1 MNILQSAFAG
11 ASWLAFFR
19 IISQTFSWI
28 TTIIIARILV
38 PEDYG
43 MMEMAT
49 IFTGYVVLFSEIGL
63 GSAIV
68 QRDEITEDELSSIF
82 WFVVGWGFLLSLSC
96 LVIAY
101 PTAAVFHNESLI
113 PLTQSVAVIFMLGAL
128 IIVPQNILL
137 RNLKFKLIGLIEATS
152 VIISCV
158 SMIIMA
164 SLGSGVWTLIGGNIV
179 KTACRAVLVMSFSEW
194 RPRFSFG
201 FDRLK
206 PYLQYGINVAVGN
219 TFYYIYMKSDRFFAG
234 RMLGASKLGY
244 YSMALQLSVIPTD
257 KVISLINRV
266 SFPLFSRCQNDPKT
280 FNDFFLK
287 MVKILGI
294 ISLPLYCGG
303 IFIADELILAL
314 LGTKWID
321 AIIPFKMLCV
331 AQIFV
336 ALASVNAIVYNA
348 KGLPRVNVYFNL
360 ANVILLPLSFFIAAR
375 YGLIYVA
382 IPWITIHP
390 LIRIVQTWMTLR
402 LLALRI
408 SSYLKAISH
417 PVYAVL
423 SMMVVLI
430 SFRSVYFAALEPQKG
445 VNVVY
450 IIATLVLGAASYVGY
465 YALFQR
471 NVISVL
477 WGLLTRRERPVLQS
491 EPKMEA

>member
-28 TTIIIARILV
+28 TTIIIARILI

-68 QRDEITEDELSSIF
+68 QRDEITQDELSSIF
-82 WFVVGWGFLLSLSC
+82 WFIVGWGFLLSLSC
-96 LVIAY
+96 IVIAY
-101 PTAAVFHNESLI
+101 PTAAVFRNESLI
-113 PLTQSVAVIFMLGAL
+113 PLTQSMAIIFMLGAL

-137 RNLKFKLIGLIEATS
+137 RELKFKVTGLIEATS

-179 KTACRAVLVMSFSEW
+179 RTACRAVLVMSFSGW
-194 RPRFSFG
+194 RPRLSFE

-206 PYLQYGINVAVGN
+206 PYLHYGIHVAIGN
-219 TFYYIYMKSDRFFAG
+219 SLYYVYTKSDCFFAG

-244 YSMALQLSVIPTD
+244 YSMALQLAVIPTD

-294 ISLPLYCGG
+294 IALPLYCGG
-303 IFIADELILAL
+303 IFIADEVILAL
-314 LGTKWID
+314 LGIKWMD

-360 ANVILLPLSFFIAAR
+360 VNVILLPLSFFVAAR

-382 IPWITIHP
+382 IPWITVHP

-423 SMMVVLI
+423 SMMAVLVF
-430 SFRSVYFAALEPQKG
+430 FRSVYFDVFVPRQETD
-445 VNVVY
+445 VIY
-450 IIATLVLGAASYVGY
+450 IIATLIIGAASYVGY

-471 NVISVL
+471 NVITVL
-477 WGLLTRRERPVLQS
+477 WELVTRRNRPMPQDDAKV
-491 EPKMEA
+491 EA